1 MAGTAGTEPAE
12 ATDELRQ
19 RIIAGASPLVPAAED
34 FLKQERG
41 TWVWRE
47 AGPDGRFRIVKLY
60 RHRGLHNALRSRATR
75 FRAQREW
82 SRLRHLV
89 RCGVPCAVPLG
100 WTHGYSRDH
109 GYYEALVTLEIP
121 EAVPLDEYLKTDC
134 HAASL
139 APLYRI
145 VRRMHDSGLC
155 SQTLYAR
162 NIMVQP
168 GSPPDRRYT
177 LLDLPRS
184 WLFPGGL
191 AGTSMAWCDLLDL
204 TRSIRLAGIAPGK
217 IPVEAYARENEAG
230 HRQALA
236 KLRHRDHAFGQ
247 WSRKRREARTRLRWL
262 LAWALYPIR
271 GPRLRGA
278 NGPRPT
284 QPTRRE

>member
-1 MAGTAGTEPAE
+1 LAGTAGTEPAE
-12 ATDELRQ
+12 AKDELRR
-19 RIIAGASPLVPAAED
+19 RIIAGGSALVPSAED
-34 FLKQERG
+34 FLKKERG
-41 TWVWRE
+41 TWIWRE

-60 RHRGLHNALRSRATR
+60 RHRGFHNALRSRATR

-89 RCGVPCAVPLG
+89 RWDVPSVVPLG

-109 GYYEALVTLEIP
+109 GYFEALVTLEIP
-121 EAVPLDEYLKTDC
+121 EAVPLDKYLKTDC

-162 NIMVQP
+162 NIVVQP
-168 GSPPDRRYT
+168 GAPPDQRYS

-184 WLFPGGL
+184 WLFPGSI
-191 AGTSMAWCDLLDL
+191 AGTSMARCDLLDL
-204 TRSIRLAGIAPGK
+204 TRSIRLAGIAPGE
-217 IPVEAYARENEAG
+217 IPVEAYARENEGG

-236 KLRHRDHAFGQ
+236 KLPHRNHAFGK
-247 WSRKRREARTRLRWL
+247 WSRKGREARTRLRWL
-262 LAWALYPIR
+262 LAWALYPFR
-271 GPRLRGA
+271 PARLRDA
-278 NGPRPT
+278 SHRSPTRPT
-284 QPTRRE
+284 QRE